1 MNNCRGFGQITV
13 PDNASLTANG
23 SSFATSSFTGNYFI
37 SGTGVVYLQN
47 CHFGSCN
54 DTGKYVLQSTLGTV
68 TTQSAISSVVN
79 CTVGDVNS
87 TFITNY
93 LRLYETG
100 LVYNVLG
107 CGLAQQGSILKS
119 VNVSTDYSLQMGDH
133 YIGVDTSGGAITIN
147 LPDGTSSV
155 NANQD
160 QSFII
165 KDVSGDAGTNPITI
179 TTVGGTVTIDGATS
193 KLINVAYGA
202 LTIKFDGTNYF
213 LISAD
218 LSLYSEGVW
227 TPTLDGT
234 TPGTTTYSSQNGY
247 YSRVGNLV
255 TVIGSVNYTAAT
267 GTGNMEIGGLPFT
280 IRNQTQGTVIGSI
293 LISSAGTAW
302 PAGTTFSSLYGMI
315 NTTTCSIYC
324 SGTLSAGGFM
334 QMANT
339 DGGVSFTLTYQ
350 V

>member
-1 MNNCRGFGQITV
+1 
-13 PDNASLTANG
+13 
-23 SSFATSSFTGNYFI
+23 
-37 SGTGVVYLQN
+37 
-47 CHFGSCN
+47 
-54 DTGKYVLQSTLGTV
+54 
-68 TTQSAISSVVN
+68 
-79 CTVGDVNS
+79 
-87 TFITNY
+87 
-93 LRLYETG
+93 
-100 LVYNVLG
+100 
-107 CGLAQQGSILKS
+107 
-119 VNVSTDYSLQMGDH
+119 MGDH